1 MTDNQLNN
9 LAEDVREEGYN
20 SSSSMKDLVFDPET
34 GEFRQVQK
42 GTHTG
47 NGEVVTEMTNKGFAM
62 NDETPVIYLD
72 GQDMEWFLRNESDSW
87 AGFGREWPG
96 EGVIH
101 LGLKPNAEDVTSG
114 CPVPCRF
121 FRSMESIEKAQLSNV
136 SVNDRW
142 HGYRFY
148 VLCNEKDVKVFP
160 VSVLDSTYVCML
172 DEPQDFQMIP
182 SRQNIFARA
191 KGILEVGALQDKR
204 VMIVGLGSFGS
215 QIAIE
220 LAKAGVGS
228 FALMDFDRVELHNLM
243 RHTASVCDL
252 GRLKT
257 DVIEEAILGKN
268 PYAHVDKF
276 PVNINEDLD
285 LMYSEVEKA
294 DLVICAT
301 DNNTSRFNLSKAL
314 VVKEKIG
321 IFGRAI
327 TRAEG
332 GDVFRYR
339 PGGPCY
345 NCLLGGG
352 LAVEEEITDVASARR
367 DGRIAAYVSPEDAD
381 AMVQVGLS
389 SDIEPI
395 CNMMVK
401 LALVELSRGTGSALT
416 VLENELVYDYYMWAN
431 RRERHYANWSPMPS
445 AGNMPTIM
453 RWYGAKI
460 TKEEGCSICG
470 ENMTLDEADDLSG
483 MLDSLR
489 ETLGDMTDIM
499 LD

>member
-1 MTDNQLNN
+1 MTSTQLDN
-9 LAEDVREEGYN
+9 LAEDVRQEGYEPEA
-20 SSSSMKDLVFDPET
+20 SMKDLVFDPVT
-34 GEFRQVQK
+34 GEFRQIDRGSSV
-42 GTHTG
+42 TE
-47 NGEVVTEMTNKGFAM
+47 GEVVTEMTNKGFASDKE
-62 NDETPVIYLD
+62 NFIFVDEEDV
-72 GQDMEWFLRNESDSW
+72 EWFLRNESDSW
-87 AGFGREWPG
+87 AGFGCEWPG

-101 LGLKPNAEDVTSG
+101 LGLKSNAEDVTSG

-121 FRSMESIEKAQLSNV
+121 FRSMELIEKAQLSYAD
-136 SVNDRW
+136 STSRYR
-142 HGYRFY
+142 GYRYY
-148 VLCNEKDVKVFP
+148 VLCDGKDVKVFP
-160 VSVLDSTYVCML
+160 VSVLDSRYVCLL
-172 DEPQDFQMIP
+172 DEPQNFQMIP

-191 KGILEVGALQDKR
+191 KGILEMGVLQDKR

-220 LAKAGVGS
+220 LAKAGVS
-228 FALMDFDRVELHNLM
+228 NFALMDFDRVELHNLM

-257 DVIEEAILGKN
+257 DVIEESILGKN
-268 PYAHVDKF
+268 PYAHVEKF

-314 VVKEKIG
+314 AMKEKVG

-332 GDVFRYR
+332 GDVFRYK

-345 NCLLGGG
+345 CCLVGRGG
-352 LAVEEEITDVASARR
+352 LQEEEISDVASARR
-367 DGRIAAYVSPEDAD
+367 DGRIAAYVSPEDAE

-401 LALVELSRGTGSALT
+401 LALVELSRGLQTGLSC
-416 VLENELVYDYYMWAN
+416 LEEELVFDYYMWAN
-431 RRERHYANWSPMPS
+431 RRERHYANWKPMPT
-445 AGNMPTIM
+445 AGVYPTVM
-453 RWYGAKI
+453 RWYGAHI
-460 TKEEGCSICG
+460 AKEPGCPICG
-470 ENMTLDEADDLSG
+470 EDQILDVEEDDLNTA
-483 MLDSLR
+483 SL
-489 ETLGDMTDIM
+489 EGIEIDLS
-499 LD
+499 